1 MRQES
6 LDFLRNMLEKPS
18 PSGYE
23 QPVQEMWRTYT
34 WAFAD
39 NVHTDVH
46 GNSIGVINPQ
56 GTPRVLFAGHCDEIG
71 FMVRYIDDKGFLY
84 FGAIGGFDETII
96 PGRRV
101 TIHTVNGSVPGV
113 IGKAPIHLIK
123 TEDRKKGAEITD
135 LWIDI
140 CAKDKKEAESIVA
153 IGDPVTY
160 RYDFMQVRDDYYTA
174 RGFDDRI
181 GSFIVAEILREL
193 ADSTALKASVY
204 SVSTVQEEI
213 GLRGAHTSA
222 YGIDPQVGVATDVTF
237 ATDHPG
243 LDQKHFGDIR
253 LGSGPVIARGPNINP
268 RVFDLLTETAKKN
281 NIPYQVEGIPK
292 STGTDANAIQLTRA
306 GVASGLV
313 SVPARYMHTPV
324 ETLCLSDVEYTVK
337 LMAAFAEAIT
347 PEMKF
352 IP

>member
-34 WAFAD
+34 RAFAD

-140 CAKDKKEAESIVA
+140 CARDKKEAESLVA

-253 LGSGPVIARGPNINP
+253 LGAGPVIARGPNINP

-313 SVPARYMHTPV
+313 SVPLRYMHTPV
-324 ETLCLSDVEYTVK
+324 ETLCLSDVEYAVK
-337 LMAAFAEAIT
+337 LMAAFAEAVT
-347 PEMKF
+347 PDMKF

>member
-1 MRQES
+1 VRQES

-34 WAFAD
+34 LAFAD

-123 TEDRKKGAEITD
+123 TEDRKKGAEISD

-160 RYDFMQVRDDYYTA
+160 RYDFMQVRDNYYTA

-253 LGSGPVIARGPNINP
+253 LGAGPVIARGPNINP

-313 SVPARYMHTPV
+313 SVPLRYMHTPV
-324 ETLCLSDVEYTVK
+324 ETLCLSDVEYAVK
-337 LMAAFAEAIT
+337 LMAAFAEAVT
-347 PEMKF
+347 PDMKF